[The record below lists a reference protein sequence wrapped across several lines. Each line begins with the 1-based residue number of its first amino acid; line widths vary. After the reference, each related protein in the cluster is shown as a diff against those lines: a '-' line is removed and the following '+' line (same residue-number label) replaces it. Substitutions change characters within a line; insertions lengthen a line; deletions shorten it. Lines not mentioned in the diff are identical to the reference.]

1 MIEPQKKSLIPLF
14 ELYNIKMKYFLPLII
29 AFSILINPLSIL
41 AEELTLAGG
50 CFWCLEHDLESL
62 KGINFVQ
69 SGYSGGDLE
78 NPTYENHDGHQEVV
92 LVNYDSQ
99 LVSLAEILRLYLR
112 NIDPLDG
119 KGQFC
124 DRGDSYRPVIFF
136 KDKIEETEARDAIVS
151 ASNEL
156 RVPLEK
162 ISVEL
167 KSKGKFWLAEEYHQD
182 FAERNEL
189 KYKFYRFSCG
199 RDQKLDKLWGDNARS
214 TNLWTK

>member
-1 MIEPQKKSLIPLF
+1 MIERQKKLLILLF
-14 ELYNIKMKYFLPLII
+14 ELYNVMMKLFLPLII
-29 AFSILINPLSIL
+29 AFSILINPLNSL
-41 AEELTLAGG
+41 AEELILAGG

-62 KGINFVQ
+62 KGINSVE
-69 SGYSGGDLE
+69 SGYSGGDLQ
-78 NPTYENHDGHQEVV
+78 NPSYENHEGHQEVV

-99 LVSLAEILRLYLR
+99 LVSLPEILRLYFR
-112 NIDPLDG
+112 NIDPMDG

-136 KDKIEETEARDAIVS
+136 KDETEESDANNAIVS

-167 KSKGKFWLAEEYHQD
+167 KSKGQFWLAEEYHQD

-199 RDQKLDKLWGDNARS
+199 RDQRLDKLWGDNARS
-214 TNLWTK
+214 TNLWTE

>member
-1 MIEPQKKSLIPLF
+1 LQEVVF
-14 ELYNIKMKYFLPLII
+14 
-29 AFSILINPLSIL
+29 
-41 AEELTLAGG
+41 GV
-50 CFWCLEHDLESL
+50 LEHDLESL
-62 KGINFVQ
+62 KGINIVQ
-69 SGYSGGDLE
+69 SGYSGGNLQ

-92 LVNYDSQ
+92 LVNYDSK
-99 LVSLAEILRLYLR
+99 LVSLPEILRLYFR

-136 KDKIEETEARDAIVS
+136 KDSNEESYAKDALIS

-156 RVPLEK
+156 RVPLDK

-167 KSKGKFWLAEEYHQD
+167 KSKGQFWLAEEYHQN

-199 RDQKLDKLWGDNARS
+199 RDQRLDKLWGDKARS
-214 TNLWTK
+214 TNLWSE

>member
-1 MIEPQKKSLIPLF
+1 
-14 ELYNIKMKYFLPLII
+14 MKYLLPLILV
-29 AFSILINPLSIL
+29 FSILINPINSL
-41 AEELTLAGG
+41 AEELILAGG

-69 SGYSGGDLE
+69 SGYSGGNLQ

-92 LVNYDSQ
+92 LVNYDSK
-99 LVSLAEILRLYLR
+99 LVSLSEIFRLYLR

-136 KDKIEETEARDAIVS
+136 KGKIEESDAKNALVS

-156 RVPLEK
+156 GVPLEK

-167 KSKGKFWLAEEYHQD
+167 KSKGQFWLAEEYHQD

-189 KYKFYRFSCG
+189 KYQFYRFSCG
-199 RDQKLDKLWGDNARS
+199 RDQRLDKLWGDNARS
-214 TNLWTK
+214 INLWTE

>member
-1 MIEPQKKSLIPLF
+1 M
-14 ELYNIKMKYFLPLII
+14 NYFLPLII
-29 AFSILINPLSIL
+29 AFSILISPINTL
-41 AEELTLAGG
+41 AEELILAGG

-62 KGINFVQ
+62 EGINFVQ
-69 SGYSGGDLE
+69 SGYSGGDLQ
-78 NPTYENHDGHQEVV
+78 NPTYENHEEHQEVV
-92 LVNYDSQ
+92 LVNYDSK
-99 LVSLAEILRLYLR
+99 LVSLSEILRLYLR

-136 KDKIEETEARDAIVS
+136 KDSTEESDAKNALIS
-151 ASNEL
+151 ASHEL
-156 RVPLEK
+156 KVPLEK

-189 KYKFYRFSCG
+189 KYKFYRFSCR

-214 TNLWTK
+214 TNLWSE

>member
-1 MIEPQKKSLIPLF
+1 
-14 ELYNIKMKYFLPLII
+14 MKYLIPLII
-29 AFSILINPLSIL
+29 AFSVLINPLNTL
-41 AEELTLAGG
+41 AEELILAGG

-62 KGINFVQ
+62 KGVNYVE
-69 SGYSGGDLE
+69 SGYSGGSLQS
-78 NPTYENHDGHQEVV
+78 PTYENHDGHQEVV
-92 LVNYDSQ
+92 LVDYDFNSVN
-99 LVSLAEILRLYLR
+99 LHEILRLYFR

-136 KDKIEETEARDAIVS
+136 KNEAEENVAKNAIIS

-167 KSKGKFWLAEEYHQD
+167 KSKGQFWLAEEYHQD
-182 FAERNEL
+182 FAEKNEL

-199 RDQKLDKLWGDNARS
+199 RDQRLDKLWGGNARS
-214 TNLWTK
+214 TNPWTE

>member
-1 MIEPQKKSLIPLF
+1 MKLLF
-14 ELYNIKMKYFLPLII
+14 SLII
-29 AFSILINPLSIL
+29 ALSIF
-41 AEELTLAGG
+41 ANPINTNASEVVLAGG
-50 CFWCLEHDLESL
+50 CFWCLEHDLETMNGVNS
-62 KGINFVQ
+62 VV
-69 SGYSGGDLE
+69 SGYSGGDQE

-92 LVNYDSQ
+92 LVDYDSQ
-99 LVSLAEILRLYLR
+99 LVTLPEILRLYLR

-136 KDKIEETEARDAIVS
+136 KDETEENDAKNAIDS

-167 KSKGKFWLAEEYHQD
+167 KSKGQFWLAEEYHQD

-199 RDQKLDKLWGDNARS
+199 RDQRLDKLWGDNARS
-214 TNLWTK
+214 TNLWNE

>member
-1 MIEPQKKSLIPLF
+1 
-14 ELYNIKMKYFLPLII
+14 MKFFLPLII
-29 AFSILINPLSIL
+29 AFSILINPINTL
-41 AEELTLAGG
+41 AEELILAGG

-62 KGINFVQ
+62 KGINSVE
-69 SGYSGGDLE
+69 SGYSGGSLQ

-92 LVNYDSQ
+92 LVNYDSN
-99 LVSLAEILRLYLR
+99 LVNLPEILRLYLR

-119 KGQFC
+119 NGQFC

-136 KDKIEETEARDAIVS
+136 NDSIEENHAKKALIS

-156 RVPLEK
+156 RIPLEK

-167 KSKGKFWLAEEYHQD
+167 KPKGRFWLAEEYHQN

-199 RDQKLDKLWGDNARS
+199 RDQKLDKLWGGNARS
-214 TNLWTK
+214 INIWTE